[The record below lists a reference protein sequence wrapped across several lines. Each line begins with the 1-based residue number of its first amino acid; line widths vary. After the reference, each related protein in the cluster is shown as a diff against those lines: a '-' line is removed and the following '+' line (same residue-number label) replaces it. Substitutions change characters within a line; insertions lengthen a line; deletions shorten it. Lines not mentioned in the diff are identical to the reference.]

1 VINIKA
7 VIMAGGKGTRLRPL
21 TCDIPKPM
29 VPILNKPVMEYSID
43 LLKKH
48 GITDIAVTMAY
59 MPSIIIDYFETGERW
74 DVNLE
79 YFIEDIPL
87 GTGGSV
93 KNAQEFLD
101 DTFIVISGDALTDLD
116 IREAIEYHKQKK
128 SKATIVLR
136 REDVPL
142 EYGVVIT
149 DDSGRIRRFLEK
161 PSWSEVFSDTV
172 NTGIYI
178 LEPEVLNYFDKNT
191 NFDFSK
197 DLFPKLLED
206 EIPMYGYITEDYWND
221 IGDLN
226 SYMETHFNILDKK
239 VSVDIN
245 AREIEKG
252 VWIED
257 GVEIGKNT
265 KLDSPVYI
273 AKNSSIKDN
282 VHINS
287 YSIIGPN
294 CNIGNNSSLKKSI
307 LWKNSKIGSSTHC
320 RGSVL
325 CNNVELKSRINTFE
339 KSAIG
344 KGSLLSCGVKVNP
357 NVKIWPDKII
367 KEDTIISQNVV
378 WGTKIEKNI
387 FGHKDV
393 YGHINT
399 QINPEFASRL
409 GSAYASTIHKDAS
422 IVISCDCFNASQI
435 IKNSLI
441 CGILSTGV
449 GVIDIKNTNL
459 AINRFG
465 IRHYKAKGGIHVSID
480 HLKSDE
486 VHIEFMNENGANID
500 RATEIKI
507 ENLFN
512 RDDFERCKTKD
523 VKDIIRVDN
532 FNYFYIDS
540 NMKNINNLHDIKN
553 IKPKILISSIC
564 SDVMDLAYKVFEK
577 IGCEVSYDYSIK
589 DYEDFNIY
597 LSEMSKYITEN
608 NLDFGVVLSQNGES
622 VLLIDE
628 KGRVINNEKYNIL
641 TTLILLKSKR
651 LKKIVMPHTAS
662 MIIQKLAQEY
672 NVKMTKTKHSQSC
685 FMNEILKDEEN
696 FDQYLFNFDGISAVC
711 KIIDYLA
718 QNKIKLSDMVDEI
731 PEFHF
736 IKKQIQCDW
745 DDKGRIIKNII
756 MQSNDSDIELFEG
769 VRINTDKGWCLV
781 LPDREKALFNLY
793 TEGICQE
800 YAEELSIDLSS
811 KIEKLLKNK
820 RL

>member
-1 VINIKA
+1 MIDIKA

-48 GITDIAVTMAY
+48 GINDIAVTMAY
-59 MPSIIIDYFETGERW
+59 MPSIIMDYFETGDRW

-79 YFIEDIPL
+79 YFIEDTPL

-93 KNAQEFLD
+93 KNAQQFLD

-116 IREAIEYHKQKK
+116 ISKAIDYHRQKK
-128 SKATIVLR
+128 SKATIILR

-149 DDSGRIRRFLEK
+149 DESGKVIRFLEK

-178 LEPEVLNYFDKNT
+178 LEPEVLDYFGKDV

-206 EIPMYGYITEDYWND
+206 EIPMYGYITQDYWND

-226 SYMETHFNILDKK
+226 SYMETHFNILDRK
-239 VSVDIN
+239 VCVDIK
-245 AREIEKG
+245 AKEIEKG
-252 VWIED
+252 IWIED

-265 KLDSPVYI
+265 KLSSPVYI
-273 AKNSSIKDN
+273 AENSSIKDN
-282 VHINS
+282 VNVNA

-294 CNIGNNSSLKKSI
+294 CDIGNDSSLKKSI
-307 LWKNSKIGSSTHC
+307 LWKNSKLGSSTHC
-320 RGSVL
+320 RGTVV
-325 CNNVELKSRINTFE
+325 CNDVELKSRINTFE

-357 NVKIWPDKII
+357 NIKIWPDKII
-367 KEDTIISQNVV
+367 REDTIISQNVV

-387 FGHKDV
+387 FGYKDV
-393 YGHINT
+393 SGHINT
-399 QINPEFASRL
+399 QINPEFSSRL
-409 GSAYASTIHKDAS
+409 GSAYASTLNKDTS
-422 IVISCDCFNASQI
+422 VVISCDCFNASQI

-441 CGILSTGV
+441 SGILSTGV

-459 AINRFG
+459 AINRFA
-465 IRHYKAKGGIHVSID
+465 IRHYKAKGGVHVSIN
-480 HLKSDE
+480 HLKNDE
-486 VHIEFMNENGANID
+486 VHIEFMNETGANID
-500 RATEIKI
+500 RTTEIKI

-512 RDDFERCKTKD
+512 RDDFERCKAKD
-523 VKDIIRVDN
+523 IKDIIEVNN
-532 FNYFYIDS
+532 FHYFYIDE
-540 NMKNINNLHDIKN
+540 NMKRINNLYDIKT

-564 SDVMDLAYKVFEK
+564 SDVMKLGHKVFEK
-577 IGCEVSYDYSIK
+577 IGCDVVCDHSIK
-589 DYEDFNIY
+589 DYEDINLY
-597 LSEMSKYITEN
+597 LNKMAKNVVEN
-608 NLDFGVVLSQNGES
+608 NLDFGVILSQNGES
-622 VLLIDE
+622 ILLVDE
-628 KGRVINNEKYNIL
+628 KGRIIDSEKYNIL
-641 TTLILLKSKR
+641 ITLILLQLKKT
-651 LKKIVMPHTAS
+651 KKIVIPHTMP
-662 MIIQKLAQEY
+662 MIIQKLTQKHDVEII
-672 NVKMTKTKHSQSC
+672 KTKHSHSC
-685 FMNEILKDEEN
+685 FMNAVLNDEEMFNQYLLN
-696 FDQYLFNFDGISAVC
+696 FDAISAVC
-711 KIIDYLA
+711 KIIDFLTE
-718 QNKIKLSDMVDEI
+718 KEIRLSNIVDQI

-736 IKKQIQCDW
+736 IKKQIECEW
-745 DDKGRIIKNII
+745 DDKGRVIKNII
-756 MQSNDSDIELFEG
+756 MQSNNKNIELFEG

-781 LPDREKALFNLY
+781 LPDKEKALFNLY
-793 TEGICQE
+793 TEGACQE

>member
-1 VINIKA
+1 MIDIKA

-43 LLKKH
+43 LLRKH
-48 GITDIAVTMAY
+48 GIKDIAVTMAY
-59 MPSIIIDYFETGERW
+59 MPSIIMDYFENGHKW
-74 DVNLE
+74 NVNLE
-79 YFIEDIPL
+79 YFVEETPL

-93 KNAQEFLD
+93 KNTQEFLD

-116 IREAIEYHKQKK
+116 IKKAIHYHRQKK

-149 DDSGRIRRFLEK
+149 DESGRVIRFLEK

-178 LEPEVLNYFDKNT
+178 LEPEVLDYFDKDV

-206 EIPMYGYITEDYWND
+206 KVPMYGYVTQDYWND

-226 SYMETHFNILDKK
+226 SYMETHFNILDRK
-239 VSVDIN
+239 VCVDIN
-245 AREIEKG
+245 AKEMEKG
-252 VWIED
+252 IWIED

-287 YSIIGPN
+287 YSVIGPN
-294 CNIGNNSSLKKSI
+294 CDIGNHSSLKKSI
-307 LWKNSKIGSSTHC
+307 LWKNSKLGSSTHC
-320 RGSVL
+320 RGTVV
-325 CNNVELKSRINTFE
+325 CNDVELKNRINTFE

-357 NVKIWPDKII
+357 NAKIWPDKII

-378 WGTKIEKNI
+378 WGTKIGKNI
-387 FGHKDV
+387 FGYKDV

-409 GSAYASTIHKDAS
+409 GSAYASILHKDTS
-422 IVISCDCFNASQI
+422 IIISCDCFNASQI

-441 CGILSTGV
+441 SGILSTGV

-459 AINRFG
+459 AINRFA
-465 IRHYKAKGGIHVSID
+465 IRHYKAKGGIHVSIN
-480 HLKSDE
+480 HLKNDE
-486 VHIEFMNENGANID
+486 IHIEFMNETGANID
-500 RATEIKI
+500 RSTEIKI

-512 RDDFERCKTKD
+512 RDDFERCKAKD
-523 VKDIIRVDN
+523 VKDIIEMNN
-532 FNYFYIDS
+532 FSYFYIDE
-540 NMKNINNLHDIKN
+540 NMKNINNLYDIKT
-553 IKPKILISSIC
+553 IRPKILISSIC
-564 SDVMDLAYKVFEK
+564 SDVMKLAHKVFEK
-577 IGCEVSYDYSIK
+577 IGCDVSCDYAIRDYDDI
-589 DYEDFNIY
+589 NLY
-597 LSEMSKYITEN
+597 LSNMVKYIVDN
-608 NLDFGVVLSQNGES
+608 NLDFGVVLSENGES

-628 KGRVINNEKYNIL
+628 KGRIINNEKYNVL
-641 TTLILLKSKR
+641 TTLILLKSKKA
-651 LKKIVMPHTAS
+651 KKIVMPHTMP
-662 MIIQKLAQEY
+662 MIIHEITQNYDVEI
-672 NVKMTKTKHSQSC
+672 TKTKHSHSC
-685 FMNEILKDEEN
+685 FMNTILRDEEM
-696 FDQYLFNFDGISAVC
+696 FDQYLLNFDAIGAVC
-711 KIIDYLA
+711 KIIDFLA
-718 QNKIKLSDMVDEI
+718 ENKIRLSDIVDEI
-731 PEFHF
+731 PEFYF
-736 IKKQIQCDW
+736 IKKQIECEW
-745 DDKGRIIKNII
+745 DDKGRVIKNII
-756 MQSNDSDIELFEG
+756 MQNKNSDIELFEG
-769 VRINTDKGWCLV
+769 VRINTDKGWCLI
-781 LPDREKALFNLY
+781 LPDTEKALFNLY

>member
-1 VINIKA
+1 MIDIKA

-43 LLKKH
+43 LLRKH
-48 GITDIAVTMAY
+48 GINDIAVTMAY
-59 MPSIIIDYFETGERW
+59 MPSIIMDYFESGDRW
-74 DVNLE
+74 NVNLE
-79 YFIEDIPL
+79 YFIEDTPL

-116 IREAIEYHKQKK
+116 ISKAIDYHRQKK

-149 DDSGRIRRFLEK
+149 DESGKVIRFLEK

-178 LEPEVLNYFDKNT
+178 LEPEVLDYFNKDV

-206 EIPMYGYITEDYWND
+206 KIPMYGYITQDYWND

-226 SYMETHFNILDKK
+226 SYMETHFNILDRK
-239 VSVDIN
+239 VCVDIN
-245 AREIEKG
+245 AKEIKKG
-252 VWIED
+252 IWIED

-265 KLDSPVYI
+265 KLDAPIYI
-273 AKNSSIKDN
+273 AENSSIKDN
-282 VHINS
+282 VNINA

-294 CNIGNNSSLKKSI
+294 CDIGNHSSLKKSI
-307 LWKNSKIGSSTHC
+307 LWKNSKLGSSTHC
-320 RGSVL
+320 RGTVV
-325 CNNVELKSRINTFE
+325 CNDVELKSRINTFE

-344 KGSLLSCGVKVNP
+344 KGSVLSCGVKVNP
-357 NVKIWPDKII
+357 NIKIWPDKII

-387 FGHKDV
+387 FGYKDV
-393 YGHINT
+393 SGHINT
-399 QINPEFASRL
+399 QINPEFSSRL
-409 GSAYASTIHKDAS
+409 GSAYASTLHKDKS
-422 IVISCDCFNASQI
+422 IIISCDCFNASQI

-441 CGILSTGV
+441 SGILSTGV

-459 AINRFG
+459 AINRFA
-465 IRHYKAKGGIHVSID
+465 IRHYKAKGGVHVSIN
-480 HLKSDE
+480 HLKNDE
-486 VHIEFMNENGANID
+486 VHIEFMNETGANID

-512 RDDFERCKTKD
+512 RDDFERCK
-523 VKDIIRVDN
+523 VKDIKDIIEVNN
-532 FNYFYIDS
+532 FHYFYIDE
-540 NMKNINNLHDIKN
+540 NMKRINNLYDIKT

-564 SDVMDLAYKVFEK
+564 SDVMNLGHKVFEK
-577 IGCEVSYDYSIK
+577 IGCDVTCDYSIK
-589 DYEDFNIY
+589 DYEDINLY
-597 LSEMSKYITEN
+597 LSNMAKNIVEN
-608 NLDFGVVLSQNGES
+608 NLDFGVVLSQNGERI
-622 VLLIDE
+622 LLVDE
-628 KGRVINNEKYNIL
+628 KGRIIDDEKYNIL
-641 TTLILLKSKR
+641 TTLILLKSKKI
-651 LKKIVMPHTAS
+651 KKIVIPHTMP
-662 MIIQKLAQEY
+662 MIIQKLTQKHDVEII
-672 NVKMTKTKHSQSC
+672 KTKHSHSC
-685 FMNEILKDEEN
+685 FMNAVLRDEEM
-696 FDQYLFNFDGISAVC
+696 FTQYLFNFDAISAVC
-711 KIIDYLA
+711 KIIDFLA
-718 QNKIKLSDMVDEI
+718 ENKIRLSNIVDQI
-731 PEFHF
+731 PEFYF
-736 IKKQIQCDW
+736 IKKQIECEW
-745 DDKGRIIKNII
+745 DDKGRVIKNII
-756 MQSNDSDIELFEG
+756 MQSNNKNIELFEG

-781 LPDREKALFNLY
+781 LPDKEKALFNLY
-793 TEGICQE
+793 TEGVCQE